1 LLEDGFFADMGSYVK
16 QFSNLFPG
24 LKENRPPERRSV
36 EIIEDMPKNNS
47 KGPSNSGVAENGQ
60 SGVK

>member
-1 LLEDGFFADMGSYVK
+1 LVEDGFFTEMGSFVK

-24 LKENRPPERRSV
+24 LKENRSPKRRSI
-36 EIIEDMPKNNS
+36 EIIEEMPKNNS

-60 SGVK
+60 SEVK